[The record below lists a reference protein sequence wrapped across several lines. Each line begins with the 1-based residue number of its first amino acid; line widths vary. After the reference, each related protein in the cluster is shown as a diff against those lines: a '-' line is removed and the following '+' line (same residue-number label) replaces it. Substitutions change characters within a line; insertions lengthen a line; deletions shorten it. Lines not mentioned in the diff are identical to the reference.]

1 MMLFKLIPFRYNVR
15 SLGRRRLR
23 TMLTIGGIS
32 VVVFVCILMLSF
44 SRGIKSSY
52 RNTAST
58 QNAIIVNANA
68 FTDLTLSRVPKG
80 VADNFAASVS
90 GVKEEHG
97 RRLISPEVHLGTNI
111 ELTEDSGQFLFGVVR
126 GVRPIAFRVH
136 QQVGITSGREP
147 AHGRKVIV
155 GRLVATKLGIDDDA
169 IAIGSTLYFEGD
181 AWEVVGFFHAPGTAF
196 ESEIWCD
203 VDDLIVSTKREEYSA
218 ISVVLENPEGFD
230 DVDYFCQSRLNL
242 ELQAWKEAI
251 FYGRLAE
258 TLDPMIYLVG
268 IMVVMVTGGGI
279 LAGMNTMYAAVLGR
293 FQEFGILRLMGFS
306 RLSIITG
313 LCCES
318 MLIAGMGGIL
328 GAVIAGI
335 IGGFSL
341 RFPMGAFSLTVELEI
356 MLIGILQAL
365 FIGLAGGL
373 LPGIRSIRMSQV
385 DSIRAL

>member
-1 MMLFKLIPFRYNVR
+1 MMFFRLIPFRYNLR

-23 TMLTIGGIS
+23 TMLTVVGIS
-32 VVVFVCILMLSF
+32 LVVFVCILMLSF
-44 SRGIKSSY
+44 SRGIKSSFS
-52 RNTAST
+52 NTASS

-80 VADNFAASVS
+80 VADNFAASAN
-90 GVKEEHG
+90 GIKEEHG
-97 RRLISPEVHLGTNI
+97 QRLISPEVHLGSNI
-111 ELTEDSGQFLFGVVR
+111 ELSKDSGQFLFGVVR

-136 QQVGITSGREP
+136 PQVGITKGREP
-147 AHGRKVIV
+147 APGRKVIV
-155 GRLVATKLGIDDDA
+155 GRLAATKLGIADDA
-169 IAIGSTLYFEGD
+169 IALGSTLYFEGD
-181 AWEVVGFFHAPGTAF
+181 AWEVVGFFDAPGTAF

-218 ISVVLENPEGFD
+218 ISVVLESPEGFE
-230 DVDYFCQSRLNL
+230 DVDYFCKSRLNL
-242 ELQAWKEAI
+242 ELQAWKESV
-251 FYGRLAE
+251 FYSRLAE

-306 RLSIITG
+306 RLSILTG

-318 MLIAGMGGIL
+318 MLIAGTGGML
-328 GAVIAGI
+328 GAIFAEM

-356 MLIGILQAL
+356 LLIGILQAL

>member
-1 MMLFKLIPFRYNVR
+1 MMFFRLIPFRYNVR

-23 TMLTIGGIS
+23 TMLTIVGIS
-32 VVVFVCILMLSF
+32 LVVFVCILMLSF
-44 SRGIKSSY
+44 SRGIKSSFS
-52 RNTAST
+52 NTASA

-80 VADNFAASVS
+80 VADNFAASV
-90 GVKEEHG
+90 GGIREEYG
-97 RRLISPEVHLGTNI
+97 QRLISPEVHLGSNI
-111 ELTEDSGQFLFGVVR
+111 ELSRDSGQFLFGVVR

-136 QQVGITSGREP
+136 PQVGITKGREP

-155 GRLVATKLGIDDDA
+155 GRLAATKLGIADDA
-169 IAIGSTLYFEGD
+169 IALGSTLYFEGD
-181 AWEVVGFFHAPGTAF
+181 AWEVVGFFDAPGTAF

-218 ISVVLENPEGFD
+218 ISVVLESPEGFE
-230 DVDYFCQSRLNL
+230 DVDYFCKSRLNL
-242 ELQAWKEAI
+242 ELQAWKESV
-251 FYGRLAE
+251 FYSRLAE

-268 IMVVMVTGGGI
+268 LMVVMVTGGGI

-306 RLSIITG
+306 RLSILTG

-318 MLIAGMGGIL
+318 MLIAGTGGML
-328 GAVIAGI
+328 GAIFAEM

-356 MLIGILQAL
+356 LLIGILQAL